1 MTTNHP
7 EKLDEALI
15 RPGRVDHQ
23 VPFDYASQHQIR
35 ELFIRMYRDD
45 VELGD
50 EVISVSSTQSSAEK
64 EKEQTPLV
72 PISASKAGG
81 LEGLEIT
88 PPATPVT
95 DSDRASGDDEE
106 PVGGEEEVVGENEGK
121 KGEEMDLDDIA
132 KAFSERI
139 PNGVFSPAEIQGFL
153 LKRKKDPKR
162 ALDEIAD
169 WVEGLKGGRGFA
181 VGGGR

>member
-23 VPFDYASQHQIR
+23 VPFDYASQHQVR

-50 EVISVSSTQSSAEK
+50 KVISVSSTENEK
-64 EKEQTPLV
+64 TPLV
-72 PISASKAGG
+72 SLCASRSSDENGSAF
-81 LEGLEIT
+81 ERLEIT
-88 PPATPVT
+88 PPPTPVT
-95 DSDRASGDDEE
+95 DHTSGDENDN
-106 PVGGEEEVVGENEGK
+106 GGEQET
-121 KGEEMDLDDIA
+121 EMGLDEIA
-132 KAFSERI
+132 KAFSEKI
-139 PNGVFSPAEIQGFL
+139 PEGVFSPAEIQGFL

-162 ALDEIAD
+162 ALDEIKE

>member
-23 VPFDYASQHQIR
+23 VPFDYASKHQIR

-50 EVISVSSTQSSAEK
+50 EVISVSSAEN
-64 EKEQTPLV
+64 EKTPLV
-72 PISASKAGG
+72 SLSASKSDDGKNAF
-81 LEGLEIT
+81 EGLEIT
-88 PPATPVT
+88 PPPTPVT
-95 DSDRASGDDEE
+95 DHISGD
-106 PVGGEEEVVGENEGK
+106 ENERG
-121 KGEEMDLDDIA
+121 LDDIA
-132 KAFSERI
+132 KKFSEKI
-139 PNGVFSPAEIQGFL
+139 PDGIFSPAEIQGFL

-162 ALDEIAD
+162 ALNEIVE
-169 WVEGLKGGRGFA
+169 WIEGLKGGRGFS